1 MEGRLT
7 TVLLVDDHTMF
18 REGLSRLLTSYGG
31 LEVVGATTND
41 EGAVALAR
49 EKKPDVV
56 IMQVQMPFSEA
67 KEALDKMRE
76 VEPAPKVIIVTMFE
90 DPRMMR
96 EFLRLGASGYVLKSA
111 STTQLVG
118 AIRAAAFAPEP
129 GNVVVGMPTAL
140 LEESEAG
147 SEVLSVREL
156 EILLLAARGLSN
168 RQIADR
174 VYLAEGT
181 VKRHLSNTY
190 GKMGVGS
197 RGEAARKALSEDWI
211 TVREITEE
219 ERRREGSVAR
229 EASRVT
235 PRSP

>member
-1 MEGRLT
+1 MRGRKT
-7 TVLLVDDHTMF
+7 TVLLADDHTLF

-31 LEVVGATTND
+31 GLEVVGTTTND

-49 EKKPDVV
+49 EKTPDVV
-56 IMQVQMPFSEA
+56 IMQVQVPFSEA

-76 VEPAPKVIIVTMFE
+76 VEPTPKVIIVTMFE

-96 EFLRLGASGYVLKSA
+96 EFLKLGASGYVLKSS

-118 AIRAAAFAPEP
+118 AIRAAAFAPET
-129 GNVVVGMPTAL
+129 GSVVVGMPRTL

-147 SEVLSVREL
+147 TDGVLSVREL

-181 VKRHLSNTY
+181 VKNHLSNTY
-190 GKMGVGS
+190 NKMGVGS
-197 RGEAARKALSEDWI
+197 RGEAARKALAEDWI

-219 ERRREGSVAR
+219 DAER
-229 EASRVT
+229 EA
-235 PRSP
+235 

>member
-1 MEGRLT
+1 MESRLT
-7 TVLLVDDHTMF
+7 TVLLADDHTMF
-18 REGLSRLLTSYGG
+18 REGLARLLTSYGG

-56 IMQVQMPFSEA
+56 IMQVQVPFREA

-76 VEPAPKVIIVTMFE
+76 IEPRPKVIIVTMFE

-96 EFLRLGASGYVLKSA
+96 EFLKLGASAYVLKSS

-118 AIRAAAFAPEP
+118 AIRAEAFTPDTR
-129 GNVVVGMPTAL
+129 NVVMGMPRVL

-168 RQIADR
+168 RQIAAR

-190 GKMGVGS
+190 NKMGVGS
-197 RGEAARKALSEDWI
+197 RGEAARKALAEDWI

-219 ERRREGSVAR
+219 DAER
-229 EASRVT
+229 EA
-235 PRSP
+235 